1 MTQGFPELVGI
12 KDKGVIKK
20 YIRESIVEKVIY
32 RDMPKLFK
40 IKDITIIESLLNIL
54 MEEPGQLI
62 ELSDLAKELKISR
75 QTLSNYLRYL
85 EEAFLLRKLYNFSRS
100 RRKVE
105 RKLKKYYPTIVS
117 VDLLF
122 REDELSKSKVLEWF
136 LVNQL
141 KAEFFWRDPYKNE
154 VELILVG
161 C

>member
-1 MTQGFPELVGI
+1 
-12 KDKGVIKK
+12 
-20 YIRESIVEKVIY
+20 
-32 RDMPKLFK
+32 
-40 IKDITIIESLLNIL
+40 

-62 ELSDLAKELKISR
+62 GLSDLAKELKISR
-75 QTLSNYLRYL
+75 QTLSN
-85 EEAFLLRKLYNFSRS
+85 
-100 RRKVE
+100 VE

-122 REDELSKSKVLEWF
+122 REDELSKSKVFEWF

-154 VELILVG
+154 VELILVD